1 MQASDNNTSNTDV
14 SRRKLVAAGL
24 TAGVAI
30 AAQAAPAA
38 AQEAGGKGV
47 RKNITD
53 EVTQSRT
60 YSQAVVTQG
69 GRTIWL
75 AGVALSKDAAG
86 KSLAG
91 NFEGQAR
98 AVFADIQKT
107 LQSQGGKLSDLVT
120 MTCFLKDAR
129 HRQILKDLRK
139 ELFVDTFPAS
149 AMITV
154 SAFNEPDLLLEIQAV
169 AFLP

>member
-1 MQASDNNTSNTDV
+1 MQQSDNNTPNTDL
-14 SRRKLVAAGL
+14 SRRSLVAAGL

-30 AAQAAPAA
+30 ASQAAPAA
-38 AQEAGGKGV
+38 AQEGGKGV

-98 AVFADIQKT
+98 AVFADIQNT

>member
-1 MQASDNNTSNTDV
+1 MQESDNNNSRADV
-14 SRRKLVAAGL
+14 SRRRLVAAGL

-30 AAQAAPAA
+30 AAQAAPAS
-38 AQEAGGKGV
+38 AQVTAPKGV
-47 RKNITD
+47 RKNITN
-53 EVTQSRT
+53 EITQGRT
-60 YSQAVVTQG
+60 YSEAVVTQG

-75 AGVALSKDAAG
+75 AGVAESKDAAG

-98 AVFADIQKT
+98 AVFASIKKT
-107 LQSQGGKLSDLVT
+107 LESEGGKLTDLVT